1 MTFKKSEDKVNVL
14 KTSTKDE
21 LSANPHYKKCYRH
34 PSNRRKMIPDRNMNL
49 KKGLK
54 INGKDNYMNKYI
66 NACLYLSYIYTYK
79 LQLHI
84 NNYTTCINI

>member
-1 MTFKKSEDKVNVL
+1 
-14 KTSTKDE
+14 
-21 LSANPHYKKCYRH
+21 
-34 PSNRRKMIPDRNMNL
+34 MIPDRNMNL

-79 LQLHI
+79 LQLYI
-84 NNYTTCINI
+84 NNYTTCINM